1 MLKNK
6 NGNLFSYF
14 VHTKFWVEGV
24 MAPKQIHVTLYV
36 YPATI

>member
-24 MAPKQIHVTLYV
+24 MAPKQITLYV